1 MDNTEK
7 YYKSFGLDRSLP
19 RSFLKKQELNQLF
32 AIPKKEPTKVAPHF
46 YNFQE
51 DNTHQADIIFLPH
64 DKIGKKIYAYA
75 LIVVDISTGDTD
87 GEALLLH

>member
-32 AIPKKEPTKVAPHF
+32 AIPKKNQLSYQHTFTTLRKITHIKLIFYSYLMIQLERKSMPT
-46 YNFQE
+46 
-51 DNTHQADIIFLPH
+51 L
-64 DKIGKKIYAYA
+64 
-75 LIVVDISTGDTD
+75 
-87 GEALLLH
+87 